1 MKGQSSIEF
10 LTLISLSTLVLA
22 GLYGVMVSKQG
33 RANEFNN
40 RQTADLVAE
49 KVSFQVEMA
58 LVQGGGYS
66 RVFSVPDEI
75 AGGSYNVT
83 VREGSTIVE
92 WGEKSHLRPALYEQ
106 REINM
111 TTKDTSVFRIIN
123 NGEEVVIVEE

>member
-33 RANEFNN
+33 QANEFNN

-58 LVQGGGYS
+58 LVQGEGYS
-66 RVFSVPDEI
+66 RVFSLPDEI
-75 AGGSYNVT
+75 AGRSYNVT
-83 VREGSTIVE
+83 VREGSTIVD
-92 WGEKSHLRPALYEQ
+92 WGEESHLRPALYEQ
-106 REINM
+106 REINI
-111 TTKDTSVFRIIN
+111 TTRDNNIFRIIN
-123 NGEEVVIVEE
+123 SGEGISIVEE

>member
-33 RANEFNN
+33 RANDFNN

-58 LVQGGGYS
+58 LVQGDGYS
-66 RVFSVPDEI
+66 RVFNVPEEI
-75 AGGSYNVT
+75 GGRSYNIT
-83 VREGSTIVE
+83 VSAGSTIVE
-92 WGEKSHLRPALYEQ
+92 WGGKSHIRPALYEQ
-106 REINM
+106 REINI
-111 TTKDTSVFRIIN
+111 TTRDTNVFRIIN
-123 NGEEVVIVEE
+123 SGEEVVIVEQ